1 MFQSL
6 KKAAKGFFV
15 DDSGQGTVEWVLIT
29 ALVVIAIMVL
39 IYAFRNKIK
48 ELMQEA
54 TNTMSG
60 WSQ

>member
-1 MFQSL
+1 MKAL
-6 KKAAKGFFV
+6 KKTLRSFIS

-39 IYAFRNKIK
+39 IYAFRDKIK
-48 ELMQEA
+48 AMMEKA
-54 TNTMSG
+54 TSTMES